1 MDGKLFCFI
10 SVIVLTEFI
19 NRLYVIM
26 LLFVVFLIFLSKFSI
41 S

>member
-1 MDGKLFCFI
+1 MDGKLICFI